1 VKAFTF
7 GTYNLENGGLDGGRD
22 DRLRRQLATLAA
34 VNADAWAFQECK
46 GWRTSG
52 KQALFLAEGLLG
64 MRGFLVPSSHHECDL
79 AVFVRE
85 AAGIRAIAERHEQG
99 APYWHAVA
107 RVVVEVDG
115 LADPLHLAS
124 AHLAPSSPT
133 IRLAE
138 GEALAL
144 LAKDGLVIAGG
155 DWNAVP
161 ATDPE
166 PDRDGIDP
174 GHARRKLDRAAA
186 LAIEEA
192 GFTDVGAYLC
202 DFSPTVG
209 HGSGLYYRCDRVY
222 TTFPAEAITGHEV
235 MAMDGADSDHYPAV
249 ARFNLAVV
257 SRMKT

>member
-1 VKAFTF
+1 VKEFTF
-7 GTYNLENGGLDGGRD
+7 GTYNLENGGLDNGRD
-22 DRLRRQLATLAA
+22 DRLRRQLAMLAA

-46 GWRTSG
+46 GWRALG
-52 KQALFLAEGLLG
+52 GRALFLAERVLGL
-64 MRGFLVPSSHHECDL
+64 RGFLVPSAHHECDL

-85 AAGIRAIAERHEQG
+85 AADVRVIAERHEVG
-99 APYWHAVA
+99 APYWHGVA
-107 RVVVEVDG
+107 RVVVEIDG
-115 LADPLHLAS
+115 LDDPLHLAS

-144 LAKDGLVIAGG
+144 LAKDGLIIAGG

-192 GFTDVGAYLC
+192 GFTDVAAYLG
-202 DFSPTVG
+202 DLSPTVG
-209 HGSGLYYRCDRVY
+209 HASELSYRCDRVY
-222 TTFPAEAITGHEV
+222 TTLPAEAITGHQVVTEDES
-235 MAMDGADSDHYPAV
+235 ASDHRPAV
-249 ARFNLAVV
+249 ARFNLAVM
-257 SRMKT
+257 SGWTA